1 MRGQRIVLVIDDN
14 EDEILLMERLLLRV
28 SPDLRIE
35 KAMSGEEGIARLKSG
50 MSLPV
55 LTLLDLKMVGIDGVE
70 TLRRIRADDKLMH
83 LSIVVIT
90 NSTLESDRKE
100 AMDAG
105 ADAFLHKSF
114 DIDDCRNDI
123 QLLLN
128 RFSNN
133 NGSEE

>member
-1 MRGQRIVLVIDDN
+1 MSERRVVLVIDDS
-14 EDEILLMERLLLRV
+14 EDEILLMERLLLRI

-55 LTLLDLKMVGIDGVE
+55 LTLLDLKMVGIDGFE

-83 LSIVVIT
+83 LSVVVVT

-100 AMDAG
+100 AIEAG

-123 QLLLN
+123 TLLLN

-133 NGSEE
+133 SESEE